1 MYNKMSVLVILG
13 AHDKKKLER
22 AEGAGITQILFAVY
36 EFELI
41 KSFHFLQDNK
51 ACFQDEFI

>member
-1 MYNKMSVLVILG
+1 MSVLVILG